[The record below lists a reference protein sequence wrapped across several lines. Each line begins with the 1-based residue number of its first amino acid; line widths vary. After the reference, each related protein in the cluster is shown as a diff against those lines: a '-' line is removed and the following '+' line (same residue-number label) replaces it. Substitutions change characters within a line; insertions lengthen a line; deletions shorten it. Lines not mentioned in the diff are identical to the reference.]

1 MYKTN
6 KTEQVLN
13 HLQRYGSITSLD
25 AIGMYGATRLS
36 AIIYNLRK
44 RGYVIDMI
52 RIPFTDRYGNYSWYG
67 KYILQ
72 Y

>member
-13 HLQRYGSITSLD
+13 HLQCYGSITSLD

-44 RGYVIDMI
+44 RGYVIDTI
-52 RIPFTDRYGNYSWYG
+52 RIPFTDRYGNYSWHG

-72 Y
+72 H